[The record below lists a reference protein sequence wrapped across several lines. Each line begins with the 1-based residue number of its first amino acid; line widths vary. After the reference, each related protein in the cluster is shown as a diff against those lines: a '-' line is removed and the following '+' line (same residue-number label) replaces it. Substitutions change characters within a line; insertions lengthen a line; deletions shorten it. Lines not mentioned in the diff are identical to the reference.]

1 MLACFHLCKLLYSA
15 SMLALCMTMVQVQDI
30 ETKAH
35 KETKV
40 LIWTVFAGS
49 KGAANRIKIIN
60 LLTKKPHNINQL
72 SEELHLD
79 YKTIQH
85 HVRVLETN
93 NFVSK
98 TGSAYPTIY
107 FIAPL
112 LEFSMDIFEEIHL
125 KILQN

>member
-15 SMLALCMTMVQVQDI
+15 SMLALCMTMVQIQDI
-30 ETKAH
+30 KTKAH
-35 KETKV
+35 KETKM
-40 LIWTVFAGS
+40 LIWAVFAGS
-49 KGAANRIKIIN
+49 KGATNRIKIIN
-60 LLTKKPHNINQL
+60 LLTKNPYNINRL

-85 HVRVLETN
+85 HVRVLEAN
-93 NFVSK
+93 NFIRRDES
-98 TGSAYPTIY
+98 SYPTIY

-112 LEFSMDIFEEIHL
+112 LEASMDIFEEIQL

>member
-1 MLACFHLCKLLYSA
+1 MLACFHLGKLLYNV
-15 SMLALCMTMVQVQDI
+15 SMLALLMTMVQVQTL
-30 ETKAH
+30 ETKGH
-35 KETKV
+35 RETKMLMWV
-40 LIWTVFAGS
+40 VFAGS

-60 LLTKKPHNINQL
+60 LLKKHPYNVNQL

-85 HVRVLETN
+85 HIRVLETN

-98 TGSAYPTIY
+98 AGSSYPIIY

-112 LEFSMDIFEEIHL
+112 LEFNMEMLEEIQQ
-125 KILQN
+125 KIS

>member
-35 KETKV
+35 KETKM

-60 LLTKKPHNINQL
+60 LLTKNPYNINRL

-98 TGSAYPTIY
+98 TDSSYPTIY

-112 LEFSMDIFEEIHL
+112 LESSMDTFEEIQL
-125 KILQN
+125 KTFQN

>member
-1 MLACFHLCKLLYSA
+1 
-15 SMLALCMTMVQVQDI
+15 MLALCMTMVQVQDI
-30 ETKAH
+30 KTKAH
-35 KETKV
+35 KETKM

-49 KGAANRIKIIN
+49 KGATNRIKIIN
-60 LLTKKPHNINQL
+60 LLTKNPYNINRL

-98 TGSAYPTIY
+98 TDSSYPIIY

-112 LEFSMDIFEEIHL
+112 LESSMEIFEEIQL
-125 KILQN
+125 KIFQN